1 MKILFYDLETTGL
14 LERSGITQFAAILV
28 DLDVNN
34 SIKVLDSIN
43 LKMCPPP
50 GTQVESTALEKTG
63 LTIDQI
69 KSFQPNSE
77 AFKELL
83 KFLDKWCDRFN
94 TNDKLLLAGYNNSRF
109 DDNMFRLWFTQ
120 NGNNFFGAYFWS
132 GFIDVMSEASRYL
145 MHYRPA
151 LSSFRLGNVAQ
162 VMGIQ
167 TQEENLHDGLY
178 DIKLTVK
185 IFAKILKDKFIKDFD
200 PEFAEKIYMQMLDDK
215 KNKPKEERKERQIF
229 TI

>member
-1 MKILFYDLETTGL
+1 ML
-14 LERSGITQFAAILV
+14 S
-28 DLDVNN
+28 
-34 SIKVLDSIN
+34 
-43 LKMCPPP
+43 
-50 GTQVESTALEKTG
+50 
-63 LTIDQI
+63 
-69 KSFQPNSE
+69 
-77 AFKELL
+77 
-83 KFLDKWCDRFN
+83 FLDKWCDRFN

-109 DDNMFRLWFTQ
+109 DDNMFRAWFTQ

-151 LSSFRLGNVAQ
+151 LSSFRLGNVAH

-178 DIKLTVK
+178 DVK
-185 IFAKILKDKFIKDFD
+185 IFAKILKEKFIKDFN
-200 PEFAEKIYMQMLDDK
+200 PEFAEKLYMQMLDDK